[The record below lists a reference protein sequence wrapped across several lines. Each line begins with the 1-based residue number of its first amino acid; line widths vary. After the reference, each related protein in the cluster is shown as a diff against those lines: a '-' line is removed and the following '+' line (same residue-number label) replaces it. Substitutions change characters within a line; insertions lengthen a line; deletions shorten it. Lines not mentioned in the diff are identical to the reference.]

1 MKPLSDCLVLDFTKV
16 LAGPLCAQY
25 LGDLGAN
32 VIKLE
37 AIGHGD
43 DTRRWPPFRGENGT
57 VFLSCN
63 RNKRSIAIDL
73 KTEAG
78 KSIARRL
85 ARKADIVIESFG
97 PGVPKRLG
105 IDYETLKAENPR
117 LIYCSI
123 SGFGRKGPLRNSK
136 GYDVILQAFS
146 GMMSITGEEGGP
158 PLRSPFSPV
167 DQTTGIHAVSGILA
181 ALLNRERTGEGA
193 LVEVSLFDTS
203 LAFLAYFFQGYWE
216 KSTQPRKSGSGHES
230 LCPYQAFATADTE
243 ILLGV
248 ANDSLWQK
256 FCDVAGLADAA
267 QDPRFKT
274 NADRVTH
281 RARTVELVQAALMKK
296 TRDEWLAVL
305 SAGDIPCAPINSF
318 ADVMAH
324 PHTEASGMITELTH
338 ESYGSV
344 KTVAQPITFG
354 GERNQP
360 GLPPPML
367 GEHTV
372 QILRDFGYSPEEIK
386 QFEIDKAVR
395 VGS

>member
-16 LAGPLCAQY
+16 LAGPLCSQY
-25 LGDLGAN
+25 LGDLGAD

-37 AIGHGD
+37 PVAHGD
-43 DTRRWPPFRGENGT
+43 DTRAWPPFRGDDGT

-73 KTEAG
+73 KTDAG
-78 KSIARRL
+78 KSIAHRL

-97 PGVPKRLG
+97 PGVPQRLG
-105 IDYETLKAENPR
+105 IDYETLKADNPR

-123 SGFGRKGPLRNSK
+123 SGFGRKGPLSTGK

-158 PLRSPFSPV
+158 PSRSPFSPV
-167 DQTTGIHAVSGILA
+167 DQTTGIHAFSGILA

-193 LVEVSLFDTS
+193 LIEVSLFDTS

-216 KSTQPRKSGSGHES
+216 KGTQPKKSGSGHES
-230 LCPYQAFATADTE
+230 LCPYQAFATADHD

-248 ANDSLWQK
+248 ANDTLWLK
-256 FCDVAGLADAA
+256 FCAVAGLADAA
-267 QDPRFKT
+267 QDPRFAT
-274 NADRVTH
+274 NAHRVTH
-281 RARTVELVQAALMKK
+281 RALTVAMVQAVLKSR

-305 SAGDIPCAPINSF
+305 NAGDIPCAPINSF
-318 ADVMAH
+318 ADIMAH
-324 PHTEASGMITELTH
+324 PHTEASGMISELRH
-338 ESYGSV
+338 ERYGSV

-354 GERNQP
+354 GQRNQP

-367 GEHTV
+367 GQHTLE
-372 QILRDFGYSPEEIK
+372 ILRDFGYSPEEIA

-395 VGS
+395 VGG

>member
-25 LGDLGAN
+25 LGDLGAD

-37 AIGHGD
+37 STGHGD
-43 DTRRWPPFRGENGT
+43 DTRRWPPFRGEDGT
-57 VFLSCN
+57 VFLSAN
-63 RNKRSIAIDL
+63 RNKRSIAVDL

-97 PGVPKRLG
+97 PGVPNRLG
-105 IDYETLKAENPR
+105 IDYETLKADNPR

-123 SGFGRKGPLRNSK
+123 SGFGRKGPLKNGK

-158 PLRSPFSPV
+158 PSRSPFSPV
-167 DQTTGIHAVSGILA
+167 DQTTGIHALSGILA
-181 ALLNRERTGEGA
+181 AMLNRARTGEGA

-216 KSTQPRKSGSGHES
+216 KGTQPKKSGSGHES
-230 LCPYQAFATADTE
+230 LCPYQAFETADNE
-243 ILLGV
+243 ILIGV
-248 ANDSLWQK
+248 ANDSLWRK

-267 QDPRFKT
+267 EDPRFKT
-274 NADRVTH
+274 NADRVAH
-281 RARTVELVQAALMKK
+281 RDLTVDMVQSVLKGR
-296 TRDEWLAVL
+296 TRDEWLDVL
-305 SAGDIPCAPINSF
+305 GDSDIPCAPINSF
-318 ADVMAH
+318 ADVMTH
-324 PHTEASGMITELTH
+324 PHTEASGMITELQH
-338 ESYGSV
+338 QRYGSL
-344 KTVAQPITFG
+344 KTVGQPITFG

-360 GLPPPML
+360 RLPPPMH
-367 GEHTV
+367 GEHTL
-372 QILRDFGYSPEEIK
+372 QILRELGYSLEEIK
-386 QFEIDKAVR
+386 KFEHDKAVLA
-395 VGS
+395 GS

>member
-1 MKPLSDCLVLDFTKV
+1 MKPLTDCLVLDFTKV

-25 LGDLGAN
+25 LGDLGAD

-37 AIGHGD
+37 PVGDSD
-43 DTRRWPPFRGENGT
+43 DTRLWPPFRRKTGT
-57 VFLSCN
+57 VFLSAN
-63 RNKRSIAIDL
+63 RNKRSIAVDL
-73 KTEAG
+73 KTDAG

-97 PGVPKRLG
+97 PGVPQRLG
-105 IDYETLKAENPR
+105 IDYETLHADNPR

-123 SGFGRKGPLRNSK
+123 SGFGRNGPLKSDK

-158 PLRSPFSPV
+158 PSRSPFSPV
-167 DQTTGIHAVSGILA
+167 DQTTGIHAFSGILA

-193 LVEVSLFDTS
+193 LIETSLFDTS

-216 KSTQPRKSGSGHES
+216 KGAQPKKSGSGHES
-230 LCPYQAFATADTE
+230 LCPYQAFATADKE

-248 ANDSLWQK
+248 ANDSLWRK
-256 FCDVAGLADAA
+256 FCVVAGLADAA

-274 NADRVTH
+274 NAARVAH
-281 RARTVELVQAALMKK
+281 RPLTVEMVQAVLKGR
-296 TRDEWLAVL
+296 TRNEWLAAL
-305 SAGDIPCAPINSF
+305 RASEIPCAPINSF

-324 PHTEASGMITELTH
+324 PHTAASGMITELQQAI
-338 ESYGSV
+338 YGSL
-344 KTVAQPITFG
+344 KTVAQPITFD

-360 GLPPPML
+360 SLPPPMH
-367 GEHTV
+367 GEHTLQV
-372 QILRDFGYSPEEIK
+372 LREFGYSPEEIK
-386 QFEIDKAVR
+386 KFELDRTVFA
-395 VGS
+395 GS